1 MKNKKLNNKGFSLV
15 ELIIVVAI
23 MAVLIAVLA
32 PQYLKHVETAR
43 QSADLDNYQ
52 AIISAVQ
59 VYYAD
64 PTHTTPAAGDYTVAF
79 TSTGAFDTTNAS
91 AKITDALSDS
101 GVNAAG
107 ITMKS
112 NAYKTATLKMNV
124 DANGKYT
131 FTTTNGT
138 LATALGISSYTPA
151 APGGTP

>member
-1 MKNKKLNNKGFSLV
+1 MKNTKKMNNKGFSLV

-52 AIISAVQ
+52 SIISAVQ

-64 PTHTTPAAGDYTVAF
+64 PTHTTPTAGSYTVTF
-79 TSTGAFDTTNAS
+79 GTTGAFDSTSAASQITN
-91 AKITDALSDS
+91 ALSDS
-101 GVNAAG
+101 GVNAGG

-112 NAYKTATLKMNV
+112 NAYKTATLKMTV

-131 FTTTNGT
+131 FTTTNTT
-138 LATALGISSYTPA
+138 LASALGIGSYTA
-151 APGGTP
+151 TP